1 MAKRIIWAPQA
12 VADRIQILDYWYK
25 RLGNKAY
32 SAKLDDM
39 FKETVQLLSRF
50 PQLGRHLE
58 NREERVF
65 VKDHY
70 QIFYLDEEDAI
81 KILHLW
87 DSRRNPEE
95 LNL

>member
-12 VADRIQILDYWYK
+12 VADRIQILDYWYN
-25 RLGNKAY
+25 RLGSKDY
-32 SAKLDDM
+32 SAKLDEM

-50 PQLGRHLE
+50 PQLGRQLE
-58 NREERVF
+58 NQDERVF

>member
-25 RLGNKAY
+25 RIGTKNY
-32 SAKLDDM
+32 SAKLDDI

-50 PQLGRHLE
+50 PQLGRQLE
-58 NREERVF
+58 NRDERVF

-70 QIFYLDEEDAI
+70 QFFYLDEEDVI